1 MAKQLPMQD
10 YIFASEIA
18 YKDNPLADLATFL
31 PGYSL
36 VKTETLG
43 NGLQALMLQAK
54 SGDGHYLCAF
64 RGTLPDYKGTINH
77 FAAAYNDQMMMTNNA
92 SPSAAQIQQYS
103 ADYDAW
109 QHDPLIQDLS
119 ADSEI
124 FNGKH
129 VQQFDSAVSFV
140 RNFTNA
146 SQSKSMH
153 VTGHSLGGG
162 IANYIAGILPGIT
175 GTTFAAPGYKGYR
188 QASAATMQNYY
199 NVNDT
204 IPTVNLQYHCG
215 QCVAVDVLHSSF
227 AVENE
232 LGLRKEII
240 YGFNGIP
247 DATSALTAD
256 SSKVLSIVIGSLGFL
271 LARLI
276 YHSLPNYAGWVDCK
290 SITGKTTKYTLHDF
304 ANAAHGFITQLR
316 WLQRQSVDPSQR
328 LVIFSMRQIKRGEH
342 FMVEVMT
349 AYGNA
354 MIEMGPYYGAG
365 P

>member
-36 VKTETLG
+36 VKAETLG
-43 NGLQALMLQAK
+43 NGLQAFMLQAK
-54 SGDGHYLCAF
+54 SGEGHYLCTF

-77 FAAAYNDQMMMTNNA
+77 FAAIYNDQMMMANNP
-92 SPSAAQIQQYS
+92 SPSASQMQKYS
-103 ADYDAW
+103 ADYGAW
-109 QHDPLIQDLS
+109 QAEPMIQDLS

-129 VQQFDSAVSFV
+129 VQQFDSAVAFV
-140 RNFTNA
+140 KNFANTA
-146 SQSKSMH
+146 KGKSVY

-162 IANYIAGILPGIT
+162 IANYVAGILPGIT

-215 QCVAVDVLHSSF
+215 KCIAIDILHSSF

-232 LGLRKEII
+232 LGLRKETI
-240 YGFNGIP
+240 YGFNGVP
-247 DATSALTAD
+247 DATAALTAD
-256 SSKVLSIVIGSLGFL
+256 DSKVLSIVISSLGFL

-276 YHSLPNYAGWVDCK
+276 YHSMPNYAGWVGCK
-290 SITGKTTKYTLHDF
+290 SITGKATKYTLQDF
-304 ANAAHGFITQLR
+304 ANAARGFIAQLR
-316 WLQRQSVDPSQR
+316 WIERQSVDPAHR

-349 AYGNA
+349 TYGNA
-354 MIEMGPYYGAG
+354 LIEMGPNYGVS

>member
-1 MAKQLPMQD
+1 MARQLPMQD

-18 YKDNPLADLATFL
+18 YKDNPLADLSAFL
-31 PGYSL
+31 PGYNF
-36 VKTETLG
+36 VKGETLG
-43 NGLQALMLQAK
+43 NGLQAFMLQAK

-77 FAAAYNDQMMMTNNA
+77 FAAVYNDQITMANNP
-92 SPSAAQIQQYS
+92 SPSASQMQQYS
-103 ADYDAW
+103 ADCDAW
-109 QHDPLIQDLS
+109 QGDPLIQDLS

-124 FNGKH
+124 FNGRH
-129 VQQFDSAVSFV
+129 VQQFDSAVAFV
-140 RNFTNA
+140 RNFTSG
-146 SQSKSMH
+146 SQDKSMY

-162 IANYIAGILPGIT
+162 IANYVAGILPGIT

-188 QASAATMQNYY
+188 QASAATMRNYY

-215 QCVAVDVLHSSF
+215 QCVAVDILHSSF
-227 AVENE
+227 AVENA
-232 LGLRKEII
+232 LGLRKEIM

-256 SSKVLSIVIGSLGFL
+256 SSKVMSIVISSLGFL

-276 YHSLPNYAGWVDCK
+276 YHSLPNYAGWVGCK
-290 SITGKTTKYTLHDF
+290 SITGKATKYTLQDF
-304 ANAAHGFITQLR
+304 ANAAQGFIVKLR
-316 WLQRQSVDPSQR
+316 WLQRQSVDPTQR
-328 LVIFSMRQIKRGEH
+328 LVIFSMRQVKRGEH
-342 FMVEVMT
+342 LMVEVMT

-354 MIEMGPYYGAG
+354 MIEMEP
-365 P
+365 